1 MTVEPSPSAYA
12 EGYARARGHDH
23 AAADNYI
30 RHTTIGDPV
39 LDPIMEELS
48 SLSPAVLHH
57 FIWAGIEQQPDVL
70 RKAPQALRDF
80 FHALD
85 TPPPWLDH
93 DAFRPG
99 VRAFHANADLMLVAF
114 VTGVLIE
121 GFSTLIAKSFNI
133 TGRTANTKRRLQQNN
148 RQLMDIFYPGGL
160 QRENDGWKLCT
171 RVRFVHARI
180 RALLRESEEWD
191 YGAWGT
197 PLSAAHLGLA
207 ISIFSQRLLEYAL
220 RVGGR
225 FTEEEKESVL
235 AVWRYGGYLMGIPET
250 ILYTTG
256 AEAERIYEV
265 GFMCEP
271 PPDADSVAVANGLI
285 QAIPSVAELT
295 DPAEAKNVT
304 KLAYR
309 LSRALIGNRLADQ
322 FEYPKTPV
330 IGVLFLFRMQQRIL
344 RMLKG
349 EKSVRQGNFSQLLQ
363 ISAYDHYGLSYELP
377 DHAKHAM
384 SSRW

>member
-1 MTVEPSPSAYA
+1 M
-12 EGYARARGHDH
+12 
-23 AAADNYI
+23 
-30 RHTTIGDPV
+30 

-48 SLSPAVLHH
+48 SLPPAVMHQ
-57 FIWAGIEQQPDVL
+57 FIWAGIEQQHDIL
-70 RKAPQALRDF
+70 RKAPRVLRDF
-80 FHALD
+80 FQALD
-85 TPPPWLDH
+85 EPPPWLDH
-93 DAFRPG
+93 DAFRPA

-133 TGRTANTKRRLQQNN
+133 TGRTVRAKRRLQQNN

-160 QRENDGWKLCT
+160 RRENDGWKLCT
-171 RVRFVHARI
+171 RVRFVHARM
-180 RALLRESEEWD
+180 RALLGESGEWD
-191 YGAWGT
+191 CGAWGT
-197 PLSAAHLGLA
+197 PISAAHLGLA

-225 FTEEEKESVL
+225 FTGEERESVL
-235 AVWRYGGYLMGIPET
+235 GVWRYGGYLMGIPET

-256 AEAERIYEV
+256 AEARKIHEV

-271 PPDADSVAVANGLI
+271 PPDADSIAMANGLI
-285 QAIPSVAELT
+285 QAIPSVAEVK
-295 DPAEAKNVT
+295 DPAEMKSVT
-304 KLAYR
+304 RLAYR
-309 LSRALIGNRLADQ
+309 LSRAFIGNRLADQ

-330 IGVLFLFRMQQRIL
+330 IGTLFLFRMKQRML

-349 EKSVRQGNFSQLLQ
+349 EKSVRLDNFSQLLQ
-363 ISAYDHYGLSYELP
+363 ISAYDDKGLAYELP
-377 DHAKHAM
+377 DHAKHSV

>member
-1 MTVEPSPSAYA
+1 MEPSPSAYA
-12 EGYARARGHDH
+12 EGYARARRHDR

-30 RHTTIGDPV
+30 RHTAIGDPM

-48 SLSPAVLHH
+48 SLSPGVMHL
-57 FIWAGIEQQPDVL
+57 FISAGIEQQHDVL

-80 FHALD
+80 FQALD
-85 TPPPWLDH
+85 EPPPWVDH
-93 DAFRPG
+93 DTFRPG
-99 VRAFHANADLMLVAF
+99 ARAFNRNVDLMLVAF

-133 TGRTANTKRRLQQNN
+133 TGRTVKTKRRLQQNN

-160 QRENDGWKLCT
+160 QRENDGWKLSA

-180 RALLRESEEWD
+180 RGLLSKSEEWD

-197 PLSAAHLGLA
+197 PVSAAHLGLA
-207 ISIFSQRLLEYAL
+207 ISVFSQRLLKYAL

-235 AVWRYGGYLMGIPET
+235 GIWRYSGYLMGIPET
-250 ILYTTG
+250 ILYTTS
-256 AEAERIYEV
+256 AEAEKIYEI

-271 PPDADSVAVANGLI
+271 PPDADSIAMANGLI
-285 QAIPSVAELT
+285 QAIPSVAEVT
-295 DPAEAKNVT
+295 DPDEMKSVT
-304 KLAYR
+304 NLAYR
-309 LSRALIGNRLADQ
+309 LSRALIGNRLANQ

-330 IGVLFLFRMQQRIL
+330 IGMLFFFRMKQRIL
-344 RMLKG
+344 RILKG
-349 EKSVRQGNFSQLLQ
+349 EESVRRDNFSKLLQ
-363 ISAYDHYGLSYELP
+363 ISAYDDYGLSYELP
-377 DHAKHAM
+377 DHAKHSM
-384 SSRW
+384 SSQW